1 MSKEKYEK
9 KESEKKVDEFKDLL
23 KIKRIWIILFLISLS
38 IFLILKKGLIWGL
51 EINGGASATLKA
63 LNSNLTENDLEK
75 IREVFETR
83 FNVYGLTNLNIQY
96 KKDLSNNIYFV
107 IEAPTLTEKQI
118 KEFIAK
124 QGKFES
130 KIGNKTIFTG
140 ENVVSVGLSFNPN
153 YVPEQ
158 HCWREKSVWFC
169 SGQLPLNID
178 QKAAQ
183 NFAEATKNLKTI
195 GDHLN
200 ETIDFYLDG
209 KLINNLSISSDLKG
223 RPAQNVVIN
232 LVGKGKTKE
241 EALKDLKN
249 EIKKMKG
256 LLETGSLPTKF
267 EIVSVNQFSPKF
279 GEGFLNNTLLI
290 GIVSVLI
297 IALIIYLK
305 YPNWQIFLAVL
316 FSLFS
321 EILLIFGF
329 AALVRWNLDLASLAG
344 ILVSV
349 GTGVDDLIVFA
360 DNAIRRYKK
369 FDKRMEEA
377 THIVLTSW
385 ITTTV
390 AMIPLF
396 FLGLGL
402 LKGFALT
409 TIAGITIGVFIT
421 RPAYRE
427 VIKVITKKLEK
438 ERLNKV

>member
-1 MSKEKYEK
+1 MSTKKYDEKHK
-9 KESEKKVDEFKDLL
+9 KQMNEIDNLL
-23 KIKRIWIILFLISLS
+23 KIKRIWIVLFLIAIS

-51 EINGGASATLKA
+51 EINGGTSATLKA
-63 LNSNLTENDLEK
+63 MNNNLTESDLEK

-83 FNVYGLTNLNIQY
+83 FNIYGLTNLNIEY
-96 KKDLSNNIYFV
+96 KKDLNNNIYFI
-107 IEAPTLTEKQI
+107 IEAPTLTEEQI
-118 KEFIAK
+118 KNFIAK
-124 QGKFES
+124 QGKFEA
-130 KIGNKTIFTG
+130 KINNKTIFTG
-140 ENVVSVGLSFNPN
+140 EDVVSVGVPGNYN
-153 YVPEQ
+153 YVPKQ
-158 HCWREKSVWFC
+158 HCWQENKFWFC
-169 SGQLPLNID
+169 SGELPLIIN

-183 NFAEATKNLKTI
+183 NFAEATKNLKII
-195 GDHLN
+195 GNKLN
-200 ETIDFYLDG
+200 ETIDFYLDD
-209 KLINNLSISSDLKG
+209 KLIDNLTISSDLKG
-223 RPAQNVVIN
+223 RPAQSVVIN

-241 EALKDLKN
+241 EAVMELKK
-249 EIKKMKG
+249 EIKRMKG
-256 LLETGSLPTKF
+256 LLNTGSLPTKF
-267 EIVSVNQFSPKF
+267 EIVNINQFSPKF
-279 GEGFLNNTLLI
+279 GEGFLNNTLII
-290 GIVSVLI
+290 GIISVLI
-297 IALIIYLK
+297 ISLIIYLK
-305 YPNWQIFLAVL
+305 YPNWQIFLAVM

-321 EILLIFGF
+321 EILLILGF

-427 VIKVITKKLEK
+427 VIKVIVRKLEK
-438 ERLNKV
+438 EKLNKI